1 MTKFLIIFLVQILA
15 VASFAMP
22 PKANVSVNS
31 VHSRNYGFSFT
42 HGNMLPNWS
51 FEDGYYG
58 WRGGRKSRAEL
69 ASTYGADVQPVTG
82 SYVGFSGWDRDTD
95 WSDYLVSDLVPVGE
109 DSVYTLSLFSYHVK
123 GIAAAPR
130 IFFYSNADSQSSF
143 IDVKSYDQNARWS
156 FYTYTFKIPE
166 GTHYVGFSLSTTLNA
181 VMFFDDVILEPG
193 REASPR
199 GSVGMGIS
207 FSDDLGRRHMSET
220 LVHREFANVLLPS
233 ECVNGYAVYANEK
246 VEIGARSVLRGG
258 NVGSSDTVF
267 VDNDVVLRDTML
279 SEMRVDAK
287 NSVRVGDR
295 DSIYATVRYGR
306 LLNRGNQVYVQNSE
320 KYSGAGQCLFPQEE
334 YPIGTSDKTVLND
347 ADYTLA
353 PGMYKNVMVRARGK
367 LRLSAGDY
375 YFDRFSVEP
384 TAQLYFDV
392 TQGNV
397 VIHVKSSLSIND
409 NSSMFHDSTAKY
421 FIGWRLGQSE
431 NLRLG
436 TISGLAGVFVAPNAR
451 IELGHQSHLYGLLFA
466 REVNLMQNSKLTA
479 PSFLFYDPTM
489 RFVVGEARYDAF
501 GRIVQ
506 SDYSYIASL
515 ESEGYVDSSSA
526 HANEYFSF
534 YGDGPDAGGY
544 AFSEREYS
552 DKDGRLLKRSLP
564 GEPWRIDGEHVGTS
578 NYGYVS
584 DLNIPQSIFVLSGA
598 PKKYKLSYAR
608 DLEGRMAITWKNNLG
623 QVVQTAVSIDT
634 IAGAPMKAYRWSI
647 TKYEYTREGKLYRTI
662 TPLDVEQGGDAFAVV
677 SEYDAAGRMVSR
689 TGPDVGT
696 EKFYYNKA
704 GGLRLSV
711 SEEQRARKAFSYRD
725 YDAQGRVVSSGESVL
740 GVMTDASLR
749 QIAESTSPVPG
760 TKTEYS
766 GIAYDTISSCLDKL
780 NNVNLSA
787 YFAGKRMRN
796 ALGRVSCTWTRN
808 PQVAIR
814 IGSEQALIADFYSYD
829 SLGREEISVRYTGI
843 ESDPTRKFVSRT
855 YEYDDLSRVFRVT
868 VADANGIALDV
879 REFRYDEKGR
889 VSGVLDGEGEPIV
902 RFTYD
907 DEGMV
912 TAVNVGDRLETNYAY
927 HLHGQVNAFNVRNRE
942 TGDTLFKQKL
952 DYENIAATATEKPRF
967 DGMLSRLSTKYGL
980 SDTSGNRI
988 SSFLY
993 DMTGN
998 LVKRS
1003 GTAPEATYSFDKNGR
1018 MLTQG
1023 YDGSTWSYDYKDGS
1037 YELSRVLGTIAL
1049 DSTRDASRPNN
1060 FVYDASGRM
1069 VADSSKNL
1077 TVEYNPNGM
1086 PVKFV
1091 QSAGSST
1098 WQELMLY
1105 DPSGWRVATL
1115 DYENNTLQM
1124 LRTDIMAGGQKVL
1137 ERRKVYAGNDSSV
1150 AEYKMI
1156 RGRSGIVGRV
1166 LPNSSKEWYVKDYQ
1180 GSLVMTLL
1188 NDETGNVFVYEPY
1201 GAQMKVKVT
1210 GDSPAEQYTGKE
1222 YNERLGLYYYGARFY
1237 DPILGV
1243 WISPDAAR
1251 QFNNPFHFGGN
1262 PVNYVDIDGNIVVQV
1277 AIAALSI
1284 YIAIDVAYKMYDGTN
1299 LVSSLAWGT
1308 AAGTLNYLGGSALGA
1323 IKGIGG
1329 AAIGSVTSMGVYG
1342 IQSYAESGSFGSP
1355 SGYVASGTMGAL
1367 ASSAARSVGNA
1378 IGVPV
1383 RNGKVAS
1390 TLGSLGAYGISSV
1403 GSSIVDGCSWGT
1415 QTGGAVSSYGYGG
1428 TMLDYG
1434 YGGTMSGYGSTVP
1447 SYGYGG
1453 TMLDYG
1459 YGGSTLSFGYT
1470 SPSYTYTTPDF
1481 GYTYEPLKIE
1491 VPEVEVPKIE
1501 IKISEPPKIRIDIPP
1516 TNPDDLG
1523 QYYIDIK
1530 KRDLDDWINGLGS
1543 NINTNINYGF

>member
-15 VASFAMP
+15 VTSLAMP
-22 PKANVSVNS
+22 TIASVTEDTD
-31 VHSRNYGFSFT
+31 HSRNYKFSFT

-58 WRGGRKSRAEL
+58 WSGGRKSRAEL
-69 ASTYGADVQPVTG
+69 ASTYGPDVKPVTG
-82 SYVGFSGWDRDTD
+82 SYVGFSGWDRETG
-95 WSDYLVSDLVPVGE
+95 WSAALTSDLVPVGD

-130 IFFYSNADSQSSF
+130 IFFYSSTGTSF
-143 IDVKSYDQNARWS
+143 FHEDVKNFDQNARWS

-233 ECVNGYAVYANEK
+233 ECVNGYAVYASEK
-246 VEIGARSVLRGG
+246 VEIGARSILRGG

-347 ADYTLA
+347 ADFTLA

-421 FIGWRLGQSE
+421 FIGWKLGQSD

-451 IELGHQSHLYGLLFA
+451 IELGHQSRLYGLLYA
-466 REVNLMQNSKLTA
+466 REVNLMQNSLLMA
-479 PSFLFYDPTM
+479 PSFLFFDPMM
-489 RFVVGEARYDAF
+489 RFAVSETRYDAF
-501 GRIVQ
+501 GRVAQ
-506 SDYSYIASL
+506 SDFSYIASV
-515 ESEGYVDSSSA
+515 ENEGYVESSLNR
-526 HANEYFSF
+526 ANQYFSPS
-534 YGDGPDAGGY
+534 GDGPDAGGY
-544 AFSEREYS
+544 AFSESEYS

-584 DLNIPQSIFVLSGA
+584 DLSIPQSILVLSGA
-598 PKKYKLSYAR
+598 PKKYKLSYSR
-608 DLEGRMAITWKNNLG
+608 DVEGRMAITWKNNLG

-740 GVMTDASLR
+740 SVMTDASLR

-814 IGSEQALIADFYSYD
+814 IGSEQALVADFYSYD

-868 VADANGIALDV
+868 VADANGMALDI

-889 VSGVLDGEGEPIV
+889 VSGVLDGEGLPIV

-907 DEGMV
+907 DKGIV
-912 TAVNVGDRLETNYAY
+912 TAVNVGDKLVTNYAY

-1023 YDGSTWSYDYKDGS
+1023 YDGKTWNYDYNNGS

-1049 DSTRDASRPNN
+1049 DSTRNASRANN

-1091 QSAGSST
+1091 QSTGSST

-1137 ERRKVYAGNDSSV
+1137 ERRKVYVGNDSSV

-1201 GAQMKVKVT
+1201 GAQTKVKVT
-1210 GDSPAEQYTGKE
+1210 EDSPAEQYTGKE
-1222 YNERLGLYYYGARFY
+1222 YDERLGLYYYGARFY

-1262 PVNYVDIDGNIVVQV
+1262 PVNYVDFDGNWGWLLPLFSLAVLQAEIWAYQAYQWYLANQAMIMEQGPQV
-1277 AIAALSI
+1277 FDFITTT
-1284 YIAIDVAYKMYDGTN
+1284 YDVATSGEPSPPASGEPGWGNAAGNIAGGVIYEGRNAQTLPLDYNPGG
-1299 LVSSLAWGT
+1299 SSL
-1308 AAGTLNYLGGSALGA
+1308 LGGNGDYS
-1323 IKGIGG
+1323 
-1329 AAIGSVTSMGVYG
+1329 
-1342 IQSYAESGSFGSP
+1342 SYAYAPGSSGSPRLGDEGLSSQQSGMAGNENANNNDVENANNNDVENANNNDVENTFDSWWEKDDEKKSVFGQDDEDESADQK
-1355 SGYVASGTMGAL
+1355 SDYNVNIETVDMDQLKMEADQIMRSTNQSLEKTMDEAKH
-1367 ASSAARSVGNA
+1367 VH
-1378 IGVPV
+1378 V
-1383 RNGKVAS
+1383 
-1390 TLGSLGAYGISSV
+1390 SLPGEN
-1403 GSSIVDGCSWGT
+1403 
-1415 QTGGAVSSYGYGG
+1415 
-1428 TMLDYG
+1428 
-1434 YGGTMSGYGSTVP
+1434 P
-1447 SYGYGG
+1447 
-1453 TMLDYG
+1453 
-1459 YGGSTLSFGYT
+1459 
-1470 SPSYTYTTPDF
+1470 
-1481 GYTYEPLKIE
+1481 
-1491 VPEVEVPKIE
+1491 IE
-1501 IKISEPPKIRIDIPP
+1501 IEIEDAVHTKQQ
-1516 TNPDDLG
+1516 DLND
-1523 QYYIDIK
+1523 Y
-1530 KRDLDDWINGLGS
+1530 INGLE
-1543 NINTNINYGF
+1543 NMINGNKNSSIYGF

>member
-1 MTKFLIIFLVQILA
+1 MTRFLIVFLVQIFA
-15 VASFAMP
+15 VASLAMP
-22 PKANVSVNS
+22 SKASVSVNS
-31 VHSRNYGFSFT
+31 AHSRNYGFSFT

-82 SYVGFSGWDRDTD
+82 SYVGFSGWDRETG
-95 WSDYLVSDLVPVGE
+95 WSAALTSDLVPVGE

-130 IFFYSNADSQSSF
+130 IFFYSSAGTSF
-143 IDVKSYDQNARWS
+143 SHEDVKNFDQNARWS

-166 GTHYVGFSLSTTLNA
+166 GTHYVGFSLSTTMNA

-233 ECVNGYAVYANEK
+233 ECVNGYAVYASDK

-258 NVGSSDTVF
+258 NVGSGNTVLI
-267 VDNDVVLRDTML
+267 DNDVFIRDTML
-279 SEMRVDAK
+279 SAMRINAV
-287 NSVRVGDR
+287 NSVRLGDR
-295 DSIYATVRYGR
+295 DSIYAYIRYGSSMWT
-306 LLNRGNQVYVQNSE
+306 GNQTFVQD
-320 KYSGAGQCLFPQEE
+320 SGRSGIVGCSFFQEE
-334 YPIGTSDKTVLND
+334 YPVGTSDVTVLND
-347 ADYTLA
+347 ADSSFA

-384 TAQLYFDV
+384 TAQLHFDV

-421 FIGWRLGQSE
+421 FIGWRLGQSD

-451 IELGHQSHLYGLLFA
+451 IELGHQSRLYGLLYA
-466 REVNLMQNSKLTA
+466 REVNLMQNSLLTA
-479 PSFLFYDPTM
+479 PSFLFFDPKM
-489 RFVVGEARYDAF
+489 RFAVSETRYDAF
-501 GRIVQ
+501 GRVAQ
-506 SDYSYIASL
+506 SDFSYIATVDN
-515 ESEGYVDSSSA
+515 EGYVESSLNR
-526 HANEYFSF
+526 ANQYYSPS
-534 YGDGPDAGGY
+534 GDGPDAGGY
-544 AFSEREYS
+544 AFYESEYS
-552 DKDGRLLKRSLP
+552 DKDGRLLKRSKP
-564 GEPWRIDGEHVGTS
+564 GEPWRIDGDHVGTS

-584 DLNIPQSIFVLSGA
+584 DLSIPQSILVLSSA
-598 PKKYKLSYAR
+598 PKKYKLSYSR
-608 DLEGRMAITWKNNLG
+608 DVEGRMSITWENNLG
-623 QVVQTAVSIDT
+623 QVVQTATSIDT
-634 IAGAPMKAYRWSI
+634 IAGAPMKTFRWSI
-647 TKYEYTREGKLYRTI
+647 TKYEYTREGNLYRTI

-689 TGPDVGT
+689 TGPDVGM

-704 GGLRLSV
+704 GGLRLTV
-711 SEEQRARKAFSYRD
+711 SEEQRARKAFSYSD
-725 YDAQGRVVSSGESVL
+725 CDEQGRVVSSGESVL
-740 GVMTDASLR
+740 SVMTDAILR
-749 QIAESTSPVPG
+749 QIAESTSPVSG
-760 TKTEYS
+760 VKTEYS
-766 GIAYDTISSCLDKL
+766 GIAYDNLSSCLEKLGSSKL
-780 NNVNLSA
+780 ND
-787 YFAGKRMRN
+787 YFVGKMLRN
-796 ALGRVSCTWTRN
+796 TRGKKVCNWARN
-808 PQVAIR
+808 PQVATR
-814 IGSEQALIADFYSYD
+814 VGSEQALVADFYSYD
-829 SLGREEISVRYTGI
+829 SLGREEFSVRYTGI

-868 VADANGIALDV
+868 VADANGMALDI

-889 VSGVLDGEGEPIV
+889 VSSVLDGEGLPIV

-907 DEGMV
+907 DKGIV
-912 TAVNVGDRLETNYAY
+912 TAVNVGDKLVTNYAY

-967 DGMLSRLSTKYGL
+967 DGMLSKLSTKYGL

-998 LVKRS
+998 LVRRT

-1023 YDGSTWSYDYKDGS
+1023 YDGKTWNYDYNNGS

-1049 DSTRDASRPNN
+1049 DSTRNASRANN

-1091 QSAGSST
+1091 QSTGSST

-1150 AEYKMI
+1150 VEYKMI

-1201 GAQMKVKVT
+1201 GAQTKVKVT

-1251 QFNNPFHFGGN
+1251 QFNNPFHFGGD
-1262 PVNYVDIDGNIVVQV
+1262 PVNYLDPDGNNPVLGI
-1277 AIAALSI
+1277 AIA
-1284 YIAIDVAYKMYDGTN
+1284 IAPWIPVIVIGVPMVIDFVVSAVDGYYHGFGPGFDGSMTPGG
-1299 LVSSLAWGT
+1299 LA
-1308 AAGTLNYLGGSALGA
+1308 GSALGSSVQN
-1323 IKGIGG
+1323 IVNPENP
-1329 AAIGSVTSMGVYG
+1329 VTSPLTMANDFGQTMVAG
-1342 IQSYAESGSFGSP
+1342 GNWAMQKGSEAMQWGMQTGSDI
-1355 SGYVASGTMGAL
+1355 MQ
-1367 ASSAARSVGNA
+1367 
-1378 IGVPV
+1378 
-1383 RNGKVAS
+1383 
-1390 TLGSLGAYGISSV
+1390 
-1403 GSSIVDGCSWGT
+1403 WGM
-1415 QTGGAVSSYGYGG
+1415 QTGGTLYNGMADAAYSSTYGSYASNLNAFTSTGGYGGMMSGYGYGYGYGGSLSGYGYGYGYGGSLSGYGYGYGYGG
-1428 TMLDYG
+1428 TTSGYNYVGSMLD
-1434 YGGTMSGYGSTVP
+1434 
-1447 SYGYGG
+1447 
-1453 TMLDYG
+1453 
-1459 YGGSTLSFGYT
+1459 F
-1470 SPSYTYTTPDF
+1470 TYDF
-1481 GYTYEPLKIE
+1481 EPLKIE
-1491 VPEVEVPKIE
+1491 IPEVEVPNI
-1501 IKISEPPKIRIDIPP
+1501 EPPKINIVIPP
-1516 TNPDDLG
+1516 TDPNDLG
-1523 QYYIDIK
+1523 QFYIDRWQ
-1530 KRDLDDWINGLGS
+1530 RDFDDYIEGILSNVDNKINL
-1543 NINTNINYGF
+1543 NYGF